1 MQLDIIAPDKKIFS
15 GEIEYIQLPGID
27 GLFGV
32 LKDHAPII
40 SGLKAG
46 VVTFTDVNKQEHT
59 FSINGG
65 VAEVNQHSIIVLA
78 D

>member
-15 GEIEYIQLPGID
+15 GEIEYVQLPGID

-46 VVTFTDVNKQEHT
+46 LITLMDKNKQEQT

-65 VAEVNQHSIIVLA
+65 VAEVNQQSILVLA